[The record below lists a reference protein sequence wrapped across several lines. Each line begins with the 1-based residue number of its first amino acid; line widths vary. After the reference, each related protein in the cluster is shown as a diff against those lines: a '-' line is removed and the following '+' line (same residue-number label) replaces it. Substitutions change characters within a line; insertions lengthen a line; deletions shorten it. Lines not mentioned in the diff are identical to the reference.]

1 MESMAGPLITLVMVA
16 MVGGLVLAVGVALRS
31 ITHKPPQPVDLDWDA
46 TQDADFQDALAR
58 GNKIEAIKIYR
69 EKTGLGLKE
78 SKDAVEYYVAGG
90 EATKKRRRIPDTD
103 SAAGVRD
110 LLEEG
115 RKDEAIELY
124 AKFAGVDQYT
134 AEDAVEQ
141 IEREM
146 RLGDDTKDAE
156 GLTASDRDEIHQLLE
171 RGNKIEAIKI
181 YRDRTGL
188 GLKESKDVIDEMER
202 GMKL

>member
-1 MESMAGPLITLVMVA
+1 MGPTEIIIIVIVILLIVY
-16 MVGGLVLAVGVALRS
+16 GLQRRS
-31 ITHKPPQPVDLDWDA
+31 SGMTPPQPVDLDWDA
-46 TQDADFQDALAR
+46 TQDAGFLDALER

-90 EATKKRRRIPDTD
+90 EATKKRRHIPSAE

-110 LLEEG
+110 LLDEG
-115 RKDEAIELY
+115 RKDEAIDLY

-146 RLGDDTKDAE
+146 RLGDEAKDVE
-156 GLTASDRDEIHQLLE
+156 GLTTSDREAIQQLLK

-181 YRDRTGL
+181 YRDKTGL
-188 GLKESKDVIDEMER
+188 GLKESKDVIDVMER
-202 GMKL
+202 EMRL

>member
-1 MESMAGPLITLVMVA
+1 MSILPIALAALLIVILLIVIVMAM
-16 MVGGLVLAVGVALRS
+16 RS
-31 ITHKPPQPVDLDWDA
+31 REQTPPQPVDLDWEA
-46 TQDADFQDALAR
+46 THDADFQDALAR
-58 GNKIEAIKIYR
+58 GVKIEAIKIYR

-78 SKDAVEYYVAGG
+78 SKDAVEYYLAGG
-90 EATKKRRRIPDTD
+90 EATKKRRQIPDAD

-115 RKDEAIELY
+115 RRDEAIDLY

-134 AEDAVEQ
+134 AIDAVDQ

-146 RLGDDTKDAE
+146 RLGDEAKDHE
-156 GLTASDRDEIHQLLE
+156 GLTASDREAVQQLVE

-181 YRDRTGL
+181 YREKSGL
-188 GLKESKDVIDEMER
+188 GLKESKDVIDAMER
-202 GMKL
+202 R

>member
-1 MESMAGPLITLVMVA
+1 MESMAGPLIALIMVA
-16 MVGGLVLAVGVALRS
+16 TVGGMVLAVGLALRS
-31 ITHKPPQPVDLDWDA
+31 RTHRPPQPVDLDWDA
-46 TQDADFQDALAR
+46 TRDADFQDALAR

-78 SKDAVEYYVAGG
+78 SKDAVEYYQAGG
-90 EATKKRRRIPDTD
+90 EAIKKRREIPAVE

-110 LLEEG
+110 LLDEG
-115 RKDEAIELY
+115 RKAEAIELY

-146 RLGDDTKDAE
+146 RLGDEAKDAE

-171 RGNKIEAIKI
+171 HGNKIEAIKI
-181 YRDRTGL
+181 YREKTGL
-188 GLKESKDVIDEMER
+188 GLKESKDVIDGMER
-202 GMKL
+202 ELRL

>member
-1 MESMAGPLITLVMVA
+1 MTEMLIILGLLLVVVLFLVISQGTRTHEQIAPESMNV
-16 MVGGLVLAVGVALRS
+16 
-31 ITHKPPQPVDLDWDA
+31 DWDA
-46 TQDADFQDALAR
+46 TEDEAFQAALER

-78 SKDAVEYYVAGG
+78 SKDAVEFILAGG
-90 EATKKRRRIPDTD
+90 IPAKKRRSRPPVE

-115 RKDEAIELY
+115 RKDEAIDLY

-134 AEDAVEQ
+134 ARDAVEQ

-146 RLGDDTKDAE
+146 RLGDEAKETE
-156 GLTASDRDEIHQLLE
+156 GLTASDRETIQQLLE

-181 YRDRTGL
+181 YHDKTGL
-188 GLKESKDVIDEMER
+188 GLKEAKDAIDEMAR
-202 GMKL
+202 WLR